1 MTPTISEKLQAIHK
15 ELNATGHYNTYL
27 IIESVSNNSI
37 TMDCYTENGT
47 ATEEERESFSE
58 LIDYIAPYFQRRLE
72 KFTEKNA

>member
-1 MTPTISEKLQAIHK
+1 MTPTISEKLRAIHK
-15 ELNATGHYNTYL
+15 ELNAIGHYNTYL

-37 TMDCYTENGT
+37 TMDCYTENGK
-47 ATEEERESFSE
+47 ATEEEKESLSE